1 MLTAG
6 VTGGIG
12 TGKSTFA
19 SLLEAR
25 GAVVIDAD
33 ALGRLALAPGGP
45 SWRAVVGQFGNEMI
59 VPNSMEIDRRKLAD
73 VVFNDKNKLV
83 ALNEIVHPVILAG
96 VADSLEAL
104 EGTNSIVVIDAALI
118 VELGLDKDVDVL
130 VVVCADRDVREQRVM
145 TDRGMSLP
153 DVRARMAAQNDPEDL
168 KARADIV
175 VTNNG
180 SIADLERDA
189 DRVWT
194 ELRAREI
201 V

>member
-12 TGKSTFA
+12 TGKTTFA
-19 SLLEAR
+19 RLLEAR

-33 ALGRLALAPGGP
+33 ALGRLALAPGAP
-45 SWRAVVGQFGNEMI
+45 AWRAVVGQFGNEMI

-73 VVFNDKNKLV
+73 VVFKDKNKLV

-104 EGTNSIVVIDAALI
+104 EGTDSIVVIDAALI

-130 VVVCADRDVREQRVM
+130 VVVAADRDVREQRVM

-153 DVRARMAAQNDPEDL
+153 DVRARVAVQNDPEDL

-201 V
+201 A